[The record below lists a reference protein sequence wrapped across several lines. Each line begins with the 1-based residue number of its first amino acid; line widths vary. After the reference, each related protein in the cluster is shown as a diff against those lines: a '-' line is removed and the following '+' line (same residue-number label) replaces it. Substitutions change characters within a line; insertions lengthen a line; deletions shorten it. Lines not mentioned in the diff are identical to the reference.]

1 MVQKE
6 KKMEIEDIKIGDIRE
21 VVNTKLREE
30 LLYGLDEVKS
40 AIEEADRAES
50 MLVMVKLD
58 GNYVRFSSKIN
69 DTMALI
75 AQLELLKFDI
85 LKRMKKDDDG

>member
-1 MVQKE
+1 
-6 KKMEIEDIKIGDIRE
+6 MEIDDIKIGDIRE
-21 VVNTKLREE
+21 VVNTKMREE

>member
-1 MVQKE
+1 MEQKAT
-6 KKMEIEDIKIGDIRE
+6 KMEIDDIKIEDIRE

-30 LLYGLDEVKS
+30 LLNGIDEIKS
-40 AIEEADRAES
+40 AIKEADRAES
-50 MLVMVKLD
+50 MLVMIKLD

-75 AQLELLKFDI
+75 AQLEILKFDI

>member
-1 MVQKE
+1 
-6 KKMEIEDIKIGDIRE
+6 MEIDDIKIEDIRE

-58 GNYVRFSSKIN
+58 GNYVRFSSKIS

-75 AQLELLKFDI
+75 AQLEILKFDI

>member
-1 MVQKE
+1 
-6 KKMEIEDIKIGDIRE
+6 MESDDIKIEDIRE
-21 VVNTKLREE
+21 VVNSKVRDE
-30 LLYGLDEVKS
+30 LLNGLDEIKS

-50 MLVMVKLD
+50 MLVMIKLD
-58 GNYVRFSSKIN
+58 GNYVRFSSNIN

-75 AQLELLKFDI
+75 AQLEILKFDI

>member
-1 MVQKE
+1 
-6 KKMEIEDIKIGDIRE
+6 MEIDDIKIEDIRE

-30 LLYGLDEVKS
+30 LLNGLDEIKS
-40 AIEEADRAES
+40 AIKEADRAES
-50 MLVMVKLD
+50 MLVMIKLD

-75 AQLELLKFDI
+75 AQLEILKFDI

>member
-1 MVQKE
+1 
-6 KKMEIEDIKIGDIRE
+6 MEIDDIKIGDIRE